1 MNQLEVIKAF
11 RGDRQ
16 TKSNDNKNKGMDE
29 HGERLKETKGG
40 VATYVN
46 ENVEALEVKKDSI
59 GGCELLIIDIK
70 EINVINIIVYRPPRT
85 YKTAFEKVVKEIDTA
100 LQEMESRQENRTI
113 FMSGD
118 FNFPFITWKRDTEDD
133 YRWEEKECNSGS
145 QEKEQFE
152 MLNELSNKYQL
163 TQIVTEETRGKN
175 TLDLVYTNETKT
187 VNEVTTIKTHYS
199 DHKRIEIETTIKVK
213 ERMNGK
219 ITREMEE
226 NKFKELNIWSE
237 EINWEAIGV
246 RLEQIQ
252 WEKTNGITNSKNMLE
267 NLVDIIYEL
276 CQEGIKK
283 KKKGGG
289 GVPMKIKKKIGRI
302 KKLRRKMKNKR
313 CNKNVVEEEI
323 VKLEKEIQ
331 EIKNEMSR
339 EAEEIAI
346 ENMIKNPKYLYALIN
361 KRNKKNRT
369 NEIGPLEV
377 EGKTFNK
384 GEEVANRLTDEYS
397 SEFTEKEV
405 KRNEKGEIINGREEI
420 ERLFDK
426 EEDGELT
433 DITIE
438 EKDIKDAIDSMDENS
453 SAGPDGVP
461 AYILKKLRDYLAKPL
476 KLIFRKSLDEGKL
489 PEMFKMAYITPIHKG
504 GSRKKPG
511 NYRPVSLTSHIMK
524 VFEKII
530 KKNIVEYLEEKE
542 RFNKNQFGFM
552 KGRGTQ
558 TQLLKHYDDIYEAM
572 KERRRMDTVYLDF
585 AKAFDKVDHEILM
598 RKVKESGIGGKL
610 GKWLVEFLWDRKF
623 QVIANGCKSR
633 IEKVTSGVPQGTVL
647 AALLFIIM
655 ISDIDKDI
663 IESIVRSFADDTRV
677 NRVIRNKKDIK
688 GLKEDLIR
696 IYRWAEV
703 NKMKFNE
710 KKFEQISHGESP
722 GIEVINYNNPK
733 GEKIEIKNEIKDLG
747 VIVGNDFRYK
757 THIERISR
765 VGRIKCKQILREIST
780 RKKKP
785 MMRLFNAH
793 VKSILEYC
801 NTVWC
806 PSEIGLIE
814 EIESV
819 QRYFTSKIEELK
831 DYDYHGRL
839 KEGRMYSLQR
849 RRERRDAI
857 WAWKM
862 VNGIGENIF
871 EYRFRKVKYEGTK
884 HEFKIENPNIKTW
897 WTEEGKRERVGDAEV
912 NKIERGAKV
921 RMAKVFNSLPYE
933 VRSYKGETVEGFK
946 TTLDKWLDKEVPD
959 QPKLN
964 GLYTAAKDNT
974 IKCQNEMWR
983 LQGGVSVY
991 RN

>member
-1 MNQLEVIKAF
+1 M
-11 RGDRQ
+11 
-16 TKSNDNKNKGMDE
+16 
-29 HGERLKETKGG
+29 
-40 VATYVN
+40 
-46 ENVEALEVKKDSI
+46 
-59 GGCELLIIDIK
+59 
-70 EINVINIIVYRPPRT
+70 
-85 YKTAFEKVVKEIDTA
+85 
-100 LQEMESRQENRTI
+100 
-113 FMSGD
+113 
-118 FNFPFITWKRDTEDD
+118 
-133 YRWEEKECNSGS
+133 
-145 QEKEQFE
+145 
-152 MLNELSNKYQL
+152 
-163 TQIVTEETRGKN
+163 VTEETRGKN

-187 VNEVTTIKTHYS
+187 VNEVTTMKTHYS

-213 ERMNGK
+213 EKRNEK
-219 ITREMEE
+219 VNREMEE

-237 EINWEAIGV
+237 EINWEGIGE
-246 RLEQIQ
+246 RLEEIQ
-252 WEKTNGITNSKNMLE
+252 WEKVNEITNPPNMLE
-267 NLVDIIYEL
+267 NLVEIIYEF
-276 CQEGIKK
+276 CREGIEKK
-283 KKKGGG
+283 KQSRGGI
-289 GVPMKIKKKIGRI
+289 PMKIKKKIGRI
-302 KKLRRKMKNKR
+302 KKLRQNMKNKR
-313 CNKNVVEEEI
+313 GNKKVVEEEI
-323 VKLEKEIQ
+323 IKLEKEIQ
-331 EIKNEMSR
+331 EIKNEMNR

-361 KRNKKNRT
+361 KRNKVNRT

-377 EGKTFNK
+377 EGKIFNK
-384 GEEVANRLTDEYS
+384 GEDVANKLTDEYS
-397 SEFTEKEV
+397 SEFTKKEE
-405 KRNEKGEIINGREEI
+405 KRNEKGEIINGREAI
-420 ERLFDK
+420 ERLFDN
-426 EEDGELT
+426 EEEEELT

-438 EKDIKDAIDSMDENS
+438 EKDIKDAINCIDENS

-461 AYILKKLRDYLAKPL
+461 AYIIKKLRNYLAKPL
-476 KLIFRKSLDEGKL
+476 KLIFRKSLDEAKL

-530 KKNIVEYLEEKE
+530 KKNIVEYLEKKE

-558 TQLLKHYDDIYEAM
+558 TQLLKHYDDIYNAM

-598 RKVKESGIGGKL
+598 KKVKENGIGGKI

-623 QVIANGCKSR
+623 QVLANGSKSR

-655 ISDIDKDI
+655 ISDIDKNI
-663 IESIVRSFADDTRV
+663 LESIVRSFADDTRV
-677 NRVIRNKKDIK
+677 NRVIRNRKDLN
-688 GLKEDLIR
+688 GLKEDLNK

-710 KKFEQISHGESP
+710 NKFEQISHGESP
-722 GIEVINYNNPK
+722 GIDVKNYNNTK

-747 VIVGNDFRYK
+747 VIVGNDFRFK
-757 THIERISR
+757 THIEKISR
-765 VGRIKCKQILREIST
+765 VGRVKCKQILREVRT

-806 PSEIGLIE
+806 PSEKGLIE

-819 QRYFTSKIEELK
+819 QRFFTSKIEELK

-839 KEGRMYSLQR
+839 KMGKIYSLER

-857 WAWKM
+857 LAWKM
-862 VNGIGENIF
+862 VNEIGENLF
-871 EYRFRKVKYEGTK
+871 EYRFKKVKYEGTK
-884 HEFKIENPNIKTW
+884 HEYKIENPNIMTW
-897 WTEEGKRERVGDAEV
+897 WSKEGKIERVGEAEV

-933 VRSYKGETVEGFK
+933 VRSYKGKTVEGFK
-946 TTLDKWLDKEVPD
+946 TILDKWLDREVPD

-964 GLYTAAKDNT
+964 GLHTAAKDNT
-974 IKCQNEMWR
+974 IRYQNEMWR